1 MVIILSK
8 ITSIF
13 LIMAAGFAVNR
24 AKIIPSGATKFFVDL
39 LLMITTPC
47 MILSSVTSKEFNS
60 DTARSTAEVLACG
73 VLFFSVT
80 FIAGYFLCKKII
92 RVKPAEDL
100 GVYVMAVSTVNSGFM
115 GFPITNAIF
124 GGDILYLMIL
134 QNICLTLYMYSAGPF
149 VFNLNAGSG
158 KFDLKRLFKTF
169 CNPSTIISIVSIVML
184 FAGLHLP
191 SMLFDSVT
199 LIGDVTVPLSML
211 VVGMQLG
218 ESNIGRI
225 IKNKHLVIVSALKMF
240 TLPLLLFLTV
250 NWLPISDDVKVTT
263 IFAAS
268 FPTAVVV
275 SALAVMEN
283 KNSLLA
289 AESIAL
295 TTLISVA
302 SIPVCAL
309 VLTGFYGV

>member
-1 MVIILSK
+1 
-8 ITSIF
+8 
-13 LIMAAGFAVNR
+13 
-24 AKIIPSGATKFFVDL
+24 
-39 LLMITTPC
+39 
-47 MILSSVTSKEFNS
+47 
-60 DTARSTAEVLACG
+60 
-73 VLFFSVT
+73 
-80 FIAGYFLCKKII
+80 
-92 RVKPAEDL
+92 
-100 GVYVMAVSTVNSGFM
+100 
-115 GFPITNAIF
+115 
-124 GGDILYLMIL
+124 
-134 QNICLTLYMYSAGPF
+134 
-149 VFNLNAGSG
+149 
-158 KFDLKRLFKTF
+158 
-169 CNPSTIISIVSIVML
+169 
-184 FAGLHLP
+184 
-191 SMLFDSVT
+191 
-199 LIGDVTVPLSML
+199 
-211 VVGMQLG
+211 
-218 ESNIGRI
+218 
-225 IKNKHLVIVSALKMF
+225 MF